1 VTEQSLG
8 RGIIL
13 PGVLMAIALAACGG
27 HGATTTNAAITT
39 VGSGREATATAT
51 AAMNAFPNSMVV
63 LGHSA
68 ATGEDSD
75 PSQPHVEVRANS
87 WATGTN
93 PAVDSVYL
101 RVLAHNPAIKGHNF
115 NLAQAGATVEQLYA
129 QAQSAVVLKPTPQLF
144 LIQTVD
150 NDIVCPARP
159 SDYARFRADLLAAL
173 RVISHGAPHARIYVV
188 SQWGSPP
195 TWWKALSLKQ
205 RRQYG
210 TDNPQGPCQFL
221 TASGNPI
228 PREASRLDSIIHHYE
243 AQLQA
248 ACAQVPRCTYDGGAF
263 GRQIDRNKYISEDLN
278 HFTIG
283 GHAAAAKVA
292 YDTMR
297 RLGVLPSR

>member
-1 VTEQSLG
+1 VTEQSFG
-8 RGIIL
+8 RGVIL

-27 HGATTTNAAITT
+27 HGAKTTNAAITT

-51 AAMNAFPNSMVV
+51 AATNAFPTSMVV

-93 PAVDSVYL
+93 PAVESVYL
-101 RVLAHNPAIKGHNF
+101 RILAHNPAIKGHNF

-150 NDIVCPARP
+150 NDIVCPAGP

-173 RVISHGAPHARIYVV
+173 RVISHGAPRAPIYVV

-195 TWWKALSLKQ
+195 TWWKALNLKQ

-210 TDNPQGPCQFL
+210 ADNPQGLCQFL
-221 TASGNPI
+221 TASGKAI
-228 PREASRLDSIIHHYE
+228 PREASRVDGIIHHYE

>member
-1 VTEQSLG
+1 
-8 RGIIL
+8 
-13 PGVLMAIALAACGG
+13 MAIALGACGG
-27 HGATTTNAAITT
+27 HGTRTTNAAITT
-39 VGSGREATATAT
+39 IGSGREATAPVT
-51 AAMNAFPNSMVV
+51 AATNAFPTSMVV

-101 RVLAHNPAIKGHNF
+101 RILAHNPAIKGHDF
-115 NLAQAGATVEQLYA
+115 NLAQAGATVAQLYA

-150 NDIVCPARP
+150 NDIVCPAGP

-173 RVISHGAPHARIYVV
+173 RVISHGAPRARIYVV

-195 TWWKALSLKQ
+195 TWWKALNLKQ

-221 TASGNPI
+221 TASGKPI
-228 PREASRLDSIIHHYE
+228 PREAVSARQHHPP
-243 AQLQA
+243 LRGA
-248 ACAQVPRCTYDGGAF
+248 ATGRVRAGAPV
-263 GRQIDRNKYISEDLN
+263 YI
-278 HFTIG
+278 
-283 GHAAAAKVA
+283 
-292 YDTMR
+292 
-297 RLGVLPSR
+297 